1 VEFCEQLE
9 EITIGENVTTL
20 GDGIDYGCDKL
31 KTITVKSTKLN
42 AENCGA
48 YTAYKS
54 VMYSGPRYE
63 APFLNT
69 SKKETIKVPKNKLT
83 AYKKILGEGWRTNI
97 TYKTF

>member
-1 VEFCEQLE
+1 VASCEPLE

-20 GDGIDYGCDKL
+20 GRNIDWGSDKL
-31 KTITVKSTKLN
+31 KTITVKSTKLK

-54 VMYSGPRYE
+54 VLYSGPRYE
-63 APFLNT
+63 APFSN
-69 SKKETIKVPKNKLT
+69 SSQKETIKVPKDKLS